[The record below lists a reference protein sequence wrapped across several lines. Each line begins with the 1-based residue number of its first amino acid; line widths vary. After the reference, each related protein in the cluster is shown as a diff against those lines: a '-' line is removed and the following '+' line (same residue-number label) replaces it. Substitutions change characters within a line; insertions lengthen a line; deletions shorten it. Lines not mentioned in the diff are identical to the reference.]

1 MKKKVGIVGAA
12 GYTGGE
18 LVRILLFHPL
28 VELTFAYS
36 RSQAGK
42 SIDSIHSDLIGD
54 TDLKFTDIISK
65 DIDILFLALPHGQA
79 KIFLEEHSFA
89 PETIIID
96 LSNDFR
102 LQKDAGDFIY
112 GLPEFQ
118 REKIKTAKRIANPG
132 CFATGIQLGLLPLAN
147 ASLLQSDIHI
157 SSITG
162 STGAGLSL
170 SPTTHFTWR
179 NNNISTYKMFD
190 HQHLGEIGETLLSLQ
205 KDFKHYIYM
214 MPYRGDFPR
223 GIFTTIYTSFD
234 GTTEDAQEL
243 YRAFYKSHPFTY
255 VTDVNPDL
263 KQVVNTNKCV
273 LFPFVKNGQ
282 IAIISIEDNLLKGAS
297 GQAVQNMN
305 LMMGWE
311 ETIGLKLKA
320 SAF

>member
-18 LVRILLFHPL
+18 LVRLLHFHPL
-28 VELTFAYS
+28 VEIAFAFS

-42 SIDSIHSDLIGD
+42 PITAVHHDLIGD
-54 TDLKFTDIISK
+54 TDLKFTDVISK

-79 KIFLEEHSFA
+79 KTFLEENSFA
-89 PETIIID
+89 TETIIID

-102 LQKDAGDFIY
+102 LKKDAGDFVY

-118 REKIKTAKRIANPG
+118 REKIRNAKKVANPG
-132 CFATGIQLGLLPLAN
+132 CFATGIQLGLLPLAKAN
-147 ASLLQSDIHI
+147 LLKSDIHI

-162 STGAGLSL
+162 STGAGVSL

-179 NNNISTYKMFD
+179 SSNVSTYKMFD
-190 HQHLGEIGETLLSLQ
+190 HQHLGEIGETILSLQ
-205 KDFKHYIYM
+205 NDFKHTINM
-214 MPYRGDFPR
+214 IPYRGDFPR
-223 GIFTTIYTSFD
+223 GIFTTIYTPFE
-234 GTTEDAQEL
+234 GTTQEAKDL
-243 YRAFYKSHPFTY
+243 YKDFYRNHPFTHIAEE
-255 VTDVNPDL
+255 NPDL
-263 KQVVNTNKCV
+263 KQVVNTNKCI
-273 LFPFVKNGQ
+273 LYPFVKNGQ

-311 ETIGLKLKA
+311 ETTGLKLKA
-320 SAF
+320 SVF